1 MTLTHSNLNKRDL
14 YMYFSRDFSGET
26 PLHTVVRSCGT
37 GYVTALLSKGANVN
51 IKGKKGQTGIF
62 LYTSFCNV

>member
-1 MTLTHSNLNKRDL
+1 
-14 YMYFSRDFSGET
+14 MYFSRDFSGET